1 MDENA
6 KLEARVK
13 RLEDEREILINLYQY
28 GHSHDYG
35 PLEEFL
41 DCFVEDGTWERH
53 RRDTAGQR
61 QPARVYQGRE
71 ALTSYFHS
79 HKHAPDIYYKHLVL
93 EPRITLA
100 GDEANVL
107 SYFVK
112 IDEHPDGPYLYA
124 FGRYR
129 DHLVRCPDGRWR
141 FKRRIAESEDVLV
154 KEWTREH
161 DQAPATK

>member
-1 MDENA
+1 MS
-6 KLEARVK
+6 LEQRVR
-13 RLEDEREILINLYQY
+13 RLEDEREILLNLYQY

-41 DCFVEDGTWERH
+41 DCFVEDGAWERQ
-53 RRDTAGQR
+53 RRPTPSQH
-61 QPARVYQGRE
+61 QPTRLYEGHD
-71 ALTSYFHS
+71 ALTRYFHS
-79 HKHAPDIYYKHLVL
+79 HKHAPDIYYKHLVV
-93 EPRITLA
+93 EPRITLD
-100 GDEANVL
+100 GDQAHVI

-129 DHLVRCPDGRWR
+129 DHLLRCPDGRWR

-154 KEWTREH
+154 KEWTREQ
-161 DQAPATK
+161 DAPPGAG